1 MGVLAASDP
10 VVNLLGG
17 GLVVLGIALFVA
29 TVAYWRSSVPDK
41 EVLAPLE
48 VMSDRRF
55 ARADDVERADILDE
69 YRPDGISQHDD
80 LRPFAVAADANVDP
94 SSPRWVD
101 NRDRYERAAATAPEF
116 AGDEYESDDD
126 EAEHEAPSDVWRH
139 RDAHVIPD
147 EQDVDEAYAEDDFD
161 DEEFD
166 DDNERDDNEE
176 AEGDYPSEPPA
187 FIDPL
192 INLQNQQRR
201 D

>member
-1 MGVLAASDP
+1 MLAASDP
-10 VVNLLGG
+10 VVNLLGA

-29 TVAYWRSSVPDK
+29 TLAYWRASVPDE

-69 YRPDGISQHDD
+69 FRPDGAGQHND
-80 LRPFAVAADANVDP
+80 LRPFAVAADADADP
-94 SSPRWVD
+94 STPRWVD
-101 NRDRYERAAATAPEF
+101 NRDRYEQVAAAIPEQAAEEF
-116 AGDEYESDDD
+116 ESDDD

-139 RDAHVIPD
+139 RDDHVIPD
-147 EQDVDEAYAEDDFD
+147 EQDDDEAYAEDDLA

-166 DDNERDDNEE
+166 EDYEQDDEYEE
-176 AEGDYPSEPPA
+176 EGDYPSEPPA

-192 INLQNQQRR
+192 INYQNQQRR